1 MVLYKC
7 KLNMCSPLRGCAV
20 LARVFGQEGWYI
32 MIEIK
37 KESSEFGTAYLLKEG
52 YSVVG
57 IVTYYSDGIRITVF
71 DSKDR
76 LHTIRLNEIGEIVY
90 TISNSRLHKINLH
103 GKRKIEKMFLG
114 ISLQFNIPLPNR
126 ITLDD

>member
-20 LARVFGQEGWYI
+20 LARVFGRRGWYI

-37 KESSEFGTAYLLKEG
+37 KESSEFSTAYLLKEE

-57 IVTYYSDGIRITVF
+57 IITYYSDGIRITVF

>member
-1 MVLYKC
+1 MVG
-7 KLNMCSPLRGCAV
+7 SVAH
-20 LARVFGQEGWYI
+20 VFGREGWYI

-37 KESSEFGTAYLLKEG
+37 KEISEFGTAYLLKEG
-52 YSVVG
+52 YSVAG
-57 IVTYYSDGIRITVF
+57 IITYYPDGVRITVF

>member
-1 MVLYKC
+1 M
-7 KLNMCSPLRGCAV
+7 
-20 LARVFGQEGWYI
+20 FGQEGWYI

-37 KESSEFGTAYLLKEG
+37 KESSEFSTAYLLKEG
-52 YSVVG
+52 YVVIG

-71 DSKDR
+71 DSKDK

-114 ISLQFNIPLPNR
+114 ISLQFNIPLPNI

>member
-1 MVLYKC
+1 
-7 KLNMCSPLRGCAV
+7 
-20 LARVFGQEGWYI
+20 

-37 KESSEFGTAYLLKEG
+37 KEISEFGTAYLLKEG

-57 IVTYYSDGIRITVF
+57 IITYYPDGVRITVF

-114 ISLQFNIPLPNR
+114 ISLQFGISLPNK
-126 ITLDD
+126 IILD

>member
-1 MVLYKC
+1 
-7 KLNMCSPLRGCAV
+7 
-20 LARVFGQEGWYI
+20 

-37 KESSEFGTAYLLKEG
+37 KESSEFSTAYLLKEE

-57 IVTYYSDGIRITVF
+57 IVTYYPDGVRITVF

-103 GKRKIEKMFLG
+103 GKREIEKLLLG
-114 ISLQFNIPLPNR
+114 ISLQFGISLPNK
-126 ITLDD
+126 IILD

>member
-1 MVLYKC
+1 
-7 KLNMCSPLRGCAV
+7 
-20 LARVFGQEGWYI
+20 
-32 MIEIK
+32 MIEIE
-37 KESSEFGTAYLLKEG
+37 KEISEFRTAYLLKEG
-52 YSVVG
+52 DVVVG

-71 DSKDR
+71 DSEDR

-103 GKRKIEKMFLG
+103 GKRKIEKMLLG

>member
-1 MVLYKC
+1 
-7 KLNMCSPLRGCAV
+7 
-20 LARVFGQEGWYI
+20 

-37 KESSEFGTAYLLKEG
+37 KEISEFSTAYLLKEG
-52 YSVVG
+52 YTVVG
-57 IVTYYSDGIRITVF
+57 IITYYPDGVRITVF

-76 LHTIRLNEIGEIVY
+76 LHTIRLNEIGKIEY

>member
-1 MVLYKC
+1 MVGSVAH
-7 KLNMCSPLRGCAV
+7 M
-20 LARVFGQEGWYI
+20 FGQEGWYI

-37 KESSEFGTAYLLKEG
+37 KESSEFSTAYLLKEG
-52 YSVVG
+52 YVVIG

-71 DSKDR
+71 DSKDK

-114 ISLQFNIPLPNR
+114 ISLQFNIPLPNI

>member
-1 MVLYKC
+1 MVG
-7 KLNMCSPLRGCAV
+7 SVAH
-20 LARVFGQEGWYI
+20 VFGQEGWYI

-37 KESSEFGTAYLLKEG
+37 KEFTEFGTTYLLREND
-52 YSVVG
+52 VIIG
-57 IVTYYSDGIRITVF
+57 IITYYPDGVRITVF

-76 LHTIRLNEIGEIVY
+76 LHTIRLNEIGEIKY
-90 TISNSRLHKINLH
+90 TISNSKVHKINLH
-103 GKRKIEKMFLG
+103 GKRKIEKIFLG

>member
-1 MVLYKC
+1 MVGSVAH
-7 KLNMCSPLRGCAV
+7 M
-20 LARVFGQEGWYI
+20 FGQEGWYI

-37 KESSEFGTAYLLKEG
+37 KESSEFSTAYLLKEG
-52 YSVVG
+52 YVVVG

-71 DSKDR
+71 DSQDK
-76 LHTIRLNEIGEIVY
+76 LHTIRLNEIGEIAY

>member
-1 MVLYKC
+1 MEVGSVAH
-7 KLNMCSPLRGCAV
+7 M
-20 LARVFGQEGWYI
+20 FGWKGWYI

-37 KESSEFGTAYLLKEG
+37 KEISEFSTAYLLKEG

-71 DSKDR
+71 DSKNK
-76 LHTIRLNEIGEIVY
+76 LHTIRLNEIGEIAY

>member
-1 MVLYKC
+1 
-7 KLNMCSPLRGCAV
+7 MCSPLRGCAS
-20 LARVFGQEGWYI
+20 LPHVFGQEGRYI

-37 KESSEFGTAYLLKEG
+37 KESSEFSTAYLLKEE

-57 IVTYYSDGIRITVF
+57 IVTYYPDGVRITVF

-76 LHTIRLNEIGEIVY
+76 LHTIRLNDIGEIVY

>member
-1 MVLYKC
+1 MVGSVAH
-7 KLNMCSPLRGCAV
+7 M
-20 LARVFGQEGWYI
+20 FGRRGWYI

-37 KESSEFGTAYLLKEG
+37 KEISEFGTAYLLKEG

-57 IVTYYSDGIRITVF
+57 IVTYYPDGVRITVF

-103 GKRKIEKMFLG
+103 GKREIEKMFLG

>member
-1 MVLYKC
+1 M
-7 KLNMCSPLRGCAV
+7 
-20 LARVFGQEGWYI
+20 LAHVFGRRGWYI

-37 KESSEFGTAYLLKEG
+37 KEFTEFGTTYLLRENN
-52 YSVVG
+52 VIIG
-57 IVTYYSDGIRITVF
+57 IITYYPDGVRITVF

>member
-1 MVLYKC
+1 MVGSVAHMFELK
-7 KLNMCSPLRGCAV
+7 
-20 LARVFGQEGWYI
+20 GWYI

-37 KESSEFGTAYLLKEG
+37 KEISEFSTAYLLKEG

-57 IVTYYSDGIRITVF
+57 IITYYPDGVRITVF

-103 GKRKIEKMFLG
+103 GKREIEKMFLG

-126 ITLDD
+126 ITLD

>member
-1 MVLYKC
+1 MVGSVAHMFERK
-7 KLNMCSPLRGCAV
+7 
-20 LARVFGQEGWYI
+20 GWYI

-37 KESSEFGTAYLLKEG
+37 KEISEFSTAYLLKEG

-57 IVTYYSDGIRITVF
+57 IITYYPDGVRITVF

-103 GKRKIEKMFLG
+103 GKREIEKMFLG

-126 ITLDD
+126 ITLD

>member
-1 MVLYKC
+1 
-7 KLNMCSPLRGCAV
+7 
-20 LARVFGQEGWYI
+20 

-37 KESSEFGTAYLLKEG
+37 KEISEFSTAYLLKEG

-57 IVTYYSDGIRITVF
+57 IITYYPDGVRITVF
-71 DSKDR
+71 DSKDK
-76 LHTIRLNEIGEIVY
+76 LHTIRLNEIGEIAY

-103 GKRKIEKMFLG
+103 GKRKVEKMFLG
-114 ISLQFNIPLPNR
+114 ISLQFGISLPNR

>member
-1 MVLYKC
+1 M
-7 KLNMCSPLRGCAV
+7 
-20 LARVFGQEGWYI
+20 FGWKGWYI

-37 KESSEFGTAYLLKEG
+37 KEISEFSTAYLLKEG
-52 YSVVG
+52 YVVVG

-71 DSKDR
+71 DSQDR
-76 LHTIRLNEIGEIVY
+76 LHTIRLNEIGEIAY

-103 GKRKIEKMFLG
+103 GKRKVEKMFLG